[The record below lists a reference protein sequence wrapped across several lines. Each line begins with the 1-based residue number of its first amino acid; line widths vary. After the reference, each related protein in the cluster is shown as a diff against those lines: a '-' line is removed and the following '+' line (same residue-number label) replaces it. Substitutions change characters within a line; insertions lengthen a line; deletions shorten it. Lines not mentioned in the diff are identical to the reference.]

1 VANNKS
7 AKKRIQIAE
16 RNRLINKSY
25 KSTVRTLTKKTLEN
39 CEKYKKNPN
48 EDNKNLVKTSLNK
61 AFSLI
66 DKAIKKNVLHK
77 NNGANKKSKINNFV
91 KTGFSLTV
99 LFVFITIL
107 VSIFTLNYYDKTLVE
122 VDFLHGFAESFLTL
136 SDFVILFGFIKL
148 LNSLEVNNS

>member
-1 VANNKS
+1 MANNKS

-39 CEKYKKNPN
+39 CEKFKKDPN
-48 EDNKNLVKTSLNK
+48 EENESLVKSSLNK

-66 DKAIKKNVLHK
+66 DKAVKKNILHK

-91 KTGFSLTV
+91 KTTLT
-99 LFVFITIL
+99 T
-107 VSIFTLNYYDKTLVE
+107 K
-122 VDFLHGFAESFLTL
+122 
-136 SDFVILFGFIKL
+136 
-148 LNSLEVNNS
+148 

>member
-25 KSTVRTLTKKTLEN
+25 KSTVKTLTKKTLLS

-48 EDNKNLVKTSLNK
+48 DDNKNLVIDSLNK

-66 DKAIKKNVLHK
+66 DKAVKKNVLHK

-91 KTGFSLTV
+91 KITLT
-99 LFVFITIL
+99 T
-107 VSIFTLNYYDKTLVE
+107 K
-122 VDFLHGFAESFLTL
+122 
-136 SDFVILFGFIKL
+136 
-148 LNSLEVNNS
+148 